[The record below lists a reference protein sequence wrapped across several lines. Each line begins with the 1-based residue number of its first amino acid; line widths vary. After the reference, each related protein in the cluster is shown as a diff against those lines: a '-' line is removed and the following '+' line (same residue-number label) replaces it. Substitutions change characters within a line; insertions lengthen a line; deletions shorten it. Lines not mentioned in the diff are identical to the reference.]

1 MIRSCASPL
10 LGFDFPQH
18 WSELDTTGGPRPP
31 PRCSPACCCIA
42 GPLTGQ
48 EHPVLL
54 VEGGDASVDGLWSA
68 YDDMWVLDIDKGVWN
83 EVS

>member
-1 MIRSCASPL
+1 M
-10 LGFDFPQH
+10 
-18 WSELDTTGGPRPP
+18 
-31 PRCSPACCCIA
+31 
-42 GPLTGQ
+42 
-48 EHPVLL
+48 LL